1 MGAILE
7 PGRSKSS
14 RPWGA
19 LLQGACGASALRMAK
34 ASACAALHIDTC
46 GRSEAQSRRSLRL
59 AEQLLAAQAVVE
71 LHPRA
76 RPPACRR
83 WLAFNPRGQVPM
95 WCAA

>member
-46 GRSEAQSRRSLRL
+46 GRSEAQRVGHCGWPNSCLPHKRSSSCTPGHARRL
-59 AEQLLAAQAVVE
+59 AVV
-71 LHPRA
+71 
-76 RPPACRR
+76 
-83 WLAFNPRGQVPM
+83 G
-95 WCAA
+95 